1 MFKSGLHGFG
11 LVMLLHL
18 AMMMPLLACP
28 ACYLTPDQINDV
40 LKDEAPKPPAPA
52 ALPPAP
58 APPQSIWENISQ
70 RLEQIQ
76 KETGQRISVEL
87 NRLKSRDSS
96 WGLVWA
102 LALGFAYGA
111 LHALGPGHG
120 KILILSYFAGQNARP
135 RDGMIMGAQIAIFHV
150 LSAVL
155 AVLATEIFFQAATGN
170 KASDFYAVRMISY
183 ALIAGCGAVM
193 IREALAQRPH
203 SCSHDNGAAT
213 CGHHHHSGDDRPTSR
228 KQTLLSLA
236 VGGVPCTG
244 AVLVLA
250 FSLANDLLFDGLMIV
265 TFISLGMAMTL
276 SMLGLAA
283 IWSGT
288 GLRARLSPEQGW
300 RLTGTWLR
308 AAGGV
313 MIALFGLS
321 LMLTAS

>member
-1 MFKSGLHGFG
+1 M
-11 LVMLLHL
+11 
-18 AMMMPLLACP
+18 
-28 ACYLTPDQINDV
+28 
-40 LKDEAPKPPAPA
+40 
-52 ALPPAP
+52 
-58 APPQSIWENISQ
+58 
-70 RLEQIQ
+70 
-76 KETGQRISVEL
+76 
-87 NRLKSRDSS
+87 KSRESS

-111 LHALGPGHG
+111 FHALGPGHG

-155 AVLATEIFFQAATGN
+155 AVLATEVLFQAATGN

-183 ALIAGCGAVM
+183 ALISACGAIM
-193 IREALAQRPH
+193 IREALMQRPH
-203 SCSHDNGAAT
+203 FCSHDHGMAA
-213 CGHHHHSGDDRPTSR
+213 CDHHHHAGDKMQGSR
-228 KQTLLSLA
+228 KQTLLSMA

-250 FSLANDLLFDGLMIV
+250 FALANDLLFDGLMIV

-288 GLRARLSPEQGW
+288 ALRARLSPEQGS

-313 MIALFGLS
+313 MITLFGLS